1 MAPCDSTG
9 LEQRTRSAPAWLVA
23 GVAAVAL
30 QLYGLY
36 RPTGPAAPAWFPAA
50 DKLLHVLGFAVPV
63 FLVLTA
69 LDRYRRGGRRSER
82 LTLGLFAVHAAVSEW
97 VQHAFYADRRGDPYD
112 LLADLGGV
120 AGGWAGFRL
129 ARSRV
134 RR

>member
-1 MAPCDSTG
+1 MAKCDVTG
-9 LEQRTRSAPAWLVA
+9 LEQHNRFAGAWLVA

-36 RPTGPAAPAWFPAA
+36 RPAGPATPAWFPGA
-50 DKLLHVLGFAVPV
+50 DKLLHLVGFAVPV

-69 LDRYRRGGRRSER
+69 VDRLGRGGRRSER
-82 LTLGLFAVHAAVSEW
+82 WTLGLFAVHAAVSEW
-97 VQHAFYADRRGDPYD
+97 VQHAFYPDRRGDPYD
-112 LLADLGGV
+112 LLADLVGV

-129 ARSRV
+129 AWSRV